1 MQSQPTISTNQ
12 RGLLSKWLPK
22 ALLTDTLLEER
33 SGPTK
38 LPHLFK
44 ICAPL
49 MGPRATNLA
58 SGNPEP
64 LTSTD
69 GGHIRVR
76 FPLPVLGSL
85 RESSTALGQQR
96 FPKTCN
102 RVPSLMTTE
111 RPRLHCWWVGS
122 VLFGRET
129 TLAAGTTVTQGLGVV
144 FPRCQDWR
152 AWRQP
157 LPSDKGWPPNI

>member
-111 RPRLHCWWVGS
+111 RQVTDGKSTQKALTWTRGQQLRLGPCHWRPGK
-122 VLFGRET
+122 T
-129 TLAAGTTVTQGLGVV
+129 TG
-144 FPRCQDWR
+144 
-152 AWRQP
+152 
-157 LPSDKGWPPNI
+157 KGKRTGIITHVI